1 MSVCYGMLRMS
12 AALTQYL
19 YSIKEFLLQGA
30 GEFWWDVGVLLAIVV
45 STLIESL
52 LHHFDAKFVA

>member
-1 MSVCYGMLRMS
+1 MLCMST
-12 AALTQYL
+12 ALTQYL

-30 GEFWWDVGVLLAIVV
+30 DEFWWGVGVLLAIVV

>member
-1 MSVCYGMLRMS
+1 MSVCYGMLRMLT
-12 AALTQYL
+12 ALTQYL
-19 YSIKEFLLQGA
+19 YSIKEFLLRGA